1 MDISVALMWFFA
13 GVICLIAELV
23 LPGFIVIFFAGGCFI
38 AALSAWLFDISL
50 TVQTSIFLVSS
61 LVLLFTLRKYSLKIF
76 RGKVIDN
83 LDDDYGNS
91 KIGKHAVVTKT
102 ITPELPGEIK
112 FMGSFWR
119 ATSADLSTIKE
130 GQAVVIERQVAE
142 SGLTFIV
149 KAI

>member
-1 MDISVALMWFFA
+1 MWFFA
-13 GVICLIAELV
+13 GVVFIIAELM
-23 LPGFIVIFFAGGCFI
+23 LPGFIVIFFAGGSFI
-38 AALSAWLFDISL
+38 ASISAWLLDVSL
-50 TVQTSIFLVSS
+50 TMQTSIFLFSS
-61 LVLLFTLRKYSLKIF
+61 LVLLFTLRRYSLKIF

-83 LDDDYGNS
+83 MDDDYGNS

-102 ITPELPGEIK
+102 ITPEFPGEIK

-119 ATSADLSTIKE
+119 ATSTETIKE
-130 GQAVVIERQVAE
+130 GQAVVIESQVAE